1 MFDAKQHAIIKK
13 LLYIAAGILAAWVF
27 LKYLLS
33 WFAPFIL
40 AFLTAVIVEPLVR
53 FMSRRFKFKRAFAAF
68 ICSVGLFSILIGL
81 TVFAA
86 GRIIYEISS
95 FIKQLPSFI
104 SPFLNLFRGA
114 EESLYG
120 YIVAA
125 PPEVQSFF
133 ENTLETLR
141 EQSARLPSLLYEKL
155 FSFLSS
161 VLGKAPRI
169 IFFAITFGISEFF
182 ISAGYPVVRGFIM
195 RQIPLSRQ
203 VWFRGLKTG
212 LFDALGTWLRAELTL
227 MAATFLQLT
236 AAFLIMRIDY
246 AVLLAAITAFIDAL
260 PFFGIGFVLIPWMLV
275 SMLVGNMRRAVFLL
289 FTFVV
294 ITLVRSFLEP
304 KLLGSESGVH
314 PVATLMAI
322 YIGFSISGITG
333 MIICPI
339 ILMVIKKLNDTGYIK
354 LWKN

>member
-1 MFDAKQHAIIKK
+1 MFEAKQHAILKK
-13 LLYIAAGILAAWVF
+13 LLYVGAGILAAWVF
-27 LKYLLS
+27 LKFLLS

-40 AFLTAVIVEPLVR
+40 AFLTAVVVEPLVR
-53 FMSRRFKFKRAFAAF
+53 FMSKRLKFKRPFSSF
-68 ICSVGLFSILIGL
+68 ICSVGLFSLLIGL

-104 SPFLNLFRGA
+104 APFLNLFRGA

-120 YIVAA
+120 YIIAA

-133 ENTLETLR
+133 ENTLGTLK
-141 EQSARLPSLLYEKL
+141 EQSSQLPSLLYEKL

-161 VLGKAPRI
+161 VVGKAPKI
-169 IFFAITFGISEFF
+169 IFFTITFCISEFF
-182 ISAGYPVVRGFIM
+182 ISAGYPIVRDFIM

-212 LFDALGTWLRAELTL
+212 FFDALGTWLRAELTL
-227 MAATFLQLT
+227 MVATFLQLT

-275 SMLVGNMRRAVFLL
+275 SMLGGQMPRAIFL
-289 FTFVV
+289 FAAFVV

-304 KLLGSESGVH
+304 KILGSESGVH

-322 YIGFSISGITG
+322 YIGFSISGIAG
-333 MIICPI
+333 MFICPI
-339 ILMVIKKLNDTGYIK
+339 ILMIVKKLNDTGYIK
-354 LWKN
+354 LWK